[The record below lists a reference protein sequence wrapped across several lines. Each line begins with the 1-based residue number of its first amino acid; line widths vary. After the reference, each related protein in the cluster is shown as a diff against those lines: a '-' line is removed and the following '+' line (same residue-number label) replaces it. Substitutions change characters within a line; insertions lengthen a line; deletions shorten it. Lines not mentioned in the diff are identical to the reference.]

1 MSAHDLH
8 DERPLVG
15 GGRRYDAVDGLDDPV
30 QGGVRADGH
39 IGAAEVWKNK
49 SRIIIHKVVE

>member
-39 IGAAEVWKNK
+39 IGAAEV
-49 SRIIIHKVVE
+49 